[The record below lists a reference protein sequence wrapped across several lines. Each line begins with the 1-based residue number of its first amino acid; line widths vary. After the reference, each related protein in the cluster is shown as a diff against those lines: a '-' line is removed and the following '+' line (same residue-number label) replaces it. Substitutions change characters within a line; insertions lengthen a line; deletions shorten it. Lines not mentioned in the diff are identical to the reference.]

1 MIVAYSR
8 GVRWDRFFEDLEDQ
22 VASEWEAERAALDT
36 EAERLRLS
44 KVGLRARLEALAA
57 TALSVE
63 FVDGTVVSA
72 EISGVGADW
81 VALAPQGARAAAI
94 LAPLAGV
101 VSIAMPHADVLR
113 SARPATAARS
123 PLADRLTFGYL
134 LRDLVR
140 RRTAVAIQLAHGRT
154 LTGTVDRAGV
164 DHLDIALHEPG
175 SPRRTSA
182 VTGHRL
188 VPFAAVAWVR
198 IDGGVDLL

>member
-1 MIVAYSR
+1 MAYSR

-57 TALSVE
+57 TSVSIE

-72 EISGVGADW
+72 EVSGVGADW
-81 VALAPQGARAAAI
+81 VALAPQGARSAAI
-94 LAPLAGV
+94 VAPLAGV

-113 SARPATAARS
+113 SARPPVAARS

-140 RRTAVAIQLAHGRT
+140 RRTAVAIQLAHGRL

-175 SPRRTSA
+175 SPRRTSE